1 MFAVLIRPYLRTS
14 GMIKL
19 LVSRLQRPNAVSF
32 ADVQQQEAE
41 TKLNDGRTVRRSL
54 NQTGRYT
61 RQPNNNAES
70 QSLMD
75 THGVGYSSSGLVAQ
89 MREAGN
95 AWQQGE
101 VTVKLA
107 KAYGYCWGV
116 ERAVRMAY
124 EAKRSFPDRKLY
136 ITNEI
141 IHNPEVNQA
150 SMHILALCCS
160 SLLLRPRLLFKS

>member
-1 MFAVLIRPYLRTS
+1 MRQQCGGIVLLWHLA
-14 GMIKL
+14 G
-19 LVSRLQRPNAVSF
+19 V
-32 ADVQQQEAE
+32 DQQE
-41 TKLNDGRTVRRSL
+41 KLDGRTIRRSL

-70 QSLMD
+70 QQLMD

-95 AWQQGE
+95 LWQQGE

-124 EAKRSFPDRKLY
+124 EARRSFPDKKLF

-141 IHNPEVNQA
+141 IHNPEVNQVGG
-150 SMHILALCCS
+150 
-160 SLLLRPRLLFKS
+160 